1 MEKSKIIIFGIT
13 GHFATDQRMQR
24 ITAAALEKGHTP
36 IVYYRN
42 HLKYGNSA
50 PKFQSFGFKTIGLT
64 FKFNTGISFYFSYN
78 LKLFFKLLFQPADKY
93 YAVDADT
100 LPAFTLLSF
109 LKRVPLIYD
118 AHEYFCEVPEL
129 KGHKM
134 KKKIWDLVTRFG
146 VKRSS
151 QRITVGSRLAE
162 ELSARY
168 GKPFLCLRNV
178 PSNPQSLP
186 NNHYPRPTIVY
197 QGALNKGRELELLI
211 DAMKVL
217 TEMDCLIA
225 GEGDLSEALRNR
237 AKGMSNVKFLG
248 LLSPQELKSMTP
260 GCFAGFNLLND
271 EGSLSYHFS
280 LSNKYFDYIHAG
292 VPSISSFLPEYE
304 ELNKNDKCGICIENS
319 LESLVKTMR
328 NWMNQPEDYQ
338 KLKENTIIAKERYNW
353 ETEKM
358 VLDEVF

>member
-24 ITAAALEKGHTP
+24 ITAVALAKGYRP

-42 HLKYGNSA
+42 YLKYGSKK
-50 PKFQSFGFKTIGLT
+50 PEMPTLDIKTIGMN
-64 FKFNTGISFYFSYN
+64 FSFNSGIVFYLSFN
-78 LKLFFKLLFQPADKY
+78 LKLFLKLLFKPADKY
-93 YAVDADT
+93 YAVDSDT
-100 LPAFTLLSF
+100 LPAFTILSY
-109 LKRVPLIYD
+109 LKGVPLIYD

-129 KGHKM
+129 RGQNF
-134 KKKIWDLVTRFG
+134 KKKIWDHVTRMG
-146 VKRSS
+146 VRRSVN
-151 QRITVGSRLAE
+151 RITVGKRLAD
-162 ELSARY
+162 ELSKRY
-168 GKPFLCLRNV
+168 SKHFLCLRNV
-178 PSNPQSLP
+178 PSNPVAYP
-186 NNHYPRPTIVY
+186 ENNYSRPTIVY

-211 DAMKVL
+211 EAMKTL
-217 TEMDCLIA
+217 SEMDCLIA
-225 GEGDLSEALRNR
+225 GEGDLSESLRNK
-237 AKGMSNVKFLG
+237 ASGLPNVKFLG
-248 LLSPQELKSMTP
+248 LLSPNELKRMTP

-292 VPSISSFLPEYE
+292 VPSVSSFLPEYE
-304 ELNKNDKCGICIENS
+304 ELNSTDNCGICIENTA
-319 LESLVKTMR
+319 ESLVKTMR
-328 NWMNQPEDYQ
+328 NWMNHPEDYQ